1 MSTSLLR
8 LATVQFSPV
17 FGDREENYRRL
28 SALSAGI
35 NADIIVYPEL
45 CTTGYF
51 FQSREEAALYA
62 EPVRGS
68 AHDFFRRIAVEKNA
82 LVVAGFA
89 ESAGDRIYN
98 SVLLIRPEESEPIVY
113 RKTHLFYKE
122 RYCFDE
128 GDTGFFVVH
137 DTARNIRVGPMICY
151 DWRFPE
157 ASRALALQG
166 AELIVCPSNLITD
179 AWRLV
184 MPARA
189 IENKL
194 YIAVANRAGCEQGG
208 GEEVLFKGNSTVYGY
223 NGAELARADAEHDV
237 VLYTDIEPG
246 KTHDKS
252 FNPLNDI
259 LRDRRPEM
267 YGALTQHA
275 VTAAQNEAHSQ

>member
-1 MSTSLLR
+1 MCTSLR

-17 FGDREENYRRL
+17 FGDKEENFRRL
-28 SALSAGI
+28 KALSADI
-35 NADIIVYPEL
+35 QADVIIYPEL

-51 FQSREEAALYA
+51 FQSRAESAGYA
-62 EPVRGS
+62 EPATGPT
-68 AHDFFRRIAVEKNA
+68 HEFFRDIASRKNA
-82 LVVAGFA
+82 LVVAGFV
-89 ESAGDRIYN
+89 ESDGEHIYN
-98 SVLLIRPEESEPIVY
+98 SILIIRPEESQPVVY

-128 GDTGFFVVH
+128 GNTGFFVVH
-137 DTARNIRVGPMICY
+137 DTARNLRVGPMICY

-166 AELIVCPSNLITD
+166 AELIVCPSNLVTD

-194 YIAVANRAGCEQGG
+194 YIAVANRAGSEQGG
-208 GEEVLFKGNSTVYGY
+208 GEEVVFKGNSTVYGY
-223 NGAELARADAEHDV
+223 NGAELAKAEPEGDV
-237 VLYTDIEPG
+237 VLYADIEPG

-259 LRDRRPEM
+259 MSDRRPEM
-267 YGALTQHA
+267 YSMLTQP
-275 VTAAQNEAHSQ
+275 AAAIAQQAGNK

>member
-1 MSTSLLR
+1 MPTSLR
-8 LATVQFSPV
+8 LATVQFTPV
-17 FGDREENYRRL
+17 FGDKEENFRRIE
-28 SALSAGI
+28 ALSAGI
-35 NADIIVYPEL
+35 RADIIVYPEL

-51 FQSREEAALYA
+51 FQSREESQRYA
-62 EPVRGS
+62 EPADGPTYR
-68 AHDFFRRIAVEKNA
+68 FFRRIAEQKHA
-82 LVVAGFA
+82 LVVAGFV
-89 ESAGDRIYN
+89 ERDGDRIYN
-98 SVLLIRPEESEPIVY
+98 SILIIRPEEQQPVVY

-128 GDTGFFVVH
+128 GDTGFFVVY
-137 DTARNIRVGPMICY
+137 DAMRNVRIGPMICY

-166 AELIVCPSNLITD
+166 AELIVCPSNLVTD

-194 YIAVANRAGCEQGG
+194 YIAVANRAGSESGG
-208 GEEVLFKGNSTVYGY
+208 GEEVVFKGNSTVYGY
-223 NGAELARADAEHDV
+223 NGAELAKAEPEGDT
-237 VLYTDIEPG
+237 VLYTDIEPE

-267 YGALTQHA
+267 YSMLTRP
-275 VTAAQNEAHSQ
+275 AAGSQAESGPQP